1 MTTPIRGFYGYPRR
15 QRNQM
20 PWRFQHAP
28 RETVRGAIRGVAAR
42 ERLLFPSPAKSAQR
56 RRRLRLV
63 AAYVRRFGHDEFV
76 AQYAHARLSAPRS
89 SNWLP
94 GGFAWWRE
102 RLAREAQS
110 ACTLAT
116 RRLTPSEY
124 ELARWM
130 LEHGTPEAIPF
141 LEQLARADA
150 TTWRCFCGCASFNFK
165 VRGEPDAPP
174 GVNILAEFIVG
185 EGAGTFGVF
194 IFQSG
199 GILSGVEVYAL
210 GAAAP
215 ATLPKP
221 RQLRPV

>member
-1 MTTPIRGFYGYPRR
+1 M
-15 QRNQM
+15 
-20 PWRFQHAP
+20 
-28 RETVRGAIRGVAAR
+28 
-42 ERLLFPSPAKSAQR
+42 
-56 RRRLRLV
+56 
-63 AAYVRRFGHDEFV
+63 
-76 AQYAHARLSAPRS
+76 
-89 SNWLP
+89 
-94 GGFAWWRE
+94 
-102 RLAREAQS
+102 
-110 ACTLAT
+110 AT

-215 ATLPKP
+215 ATLPEP
-221 RQLRPV
+221 RQLRPVQGGSGYMTFDKGSSQKQDEQGQRCLFNVASR